1 MDASI
6 IVCTYNRAESL
17 RETLTALRALRT
29 NPDRQWEVIVVD
41 NNSKDHT
48 RRVVE
53 EINMTGRNSAINSKD
68 CRGFPTPVTV
78 ASFVRTEI

>member
-17 RETLTALRALRT
+17 RDTLRALRAQRT
-29 NPDRQWEVIVVD
+29 AASRHWEVIIVD

-48 RRVVE
+48 RNVVE
-53 EINMTGRNSAINSKD
+53 EAQSR
-68 CRGFPTPVTV
+68 V
-78 ASFVRTEI
+78 AVAAL